1 MPPSDK
7 SPWEWAKEWIEGPN
21 QIAPN
26 GNCFFC
32 GRKGHTTKE
41 CAHLVI
47 TSRTA
52 KWKPVKGIW
61 VNAPWRNMDNP
72 NGTAPNGW
80 TTMYNNII
88 KKTSG
93 QDQNQAKPI
102 SVGKNNGNKNSITSK
117 GSQSQ
122 SQSQFQS
129 KPYGRNLEEEDNVGA
144 NMAMQIDG
152 EQDEYYYALTAVEFD
167 FASRLDPYLATTSIK
182 RNPSTEQIVQ
192 GRLQDMKIQNVK
204 KTTDI
209 TVKRSN
215 RPNQD
220 ATRADKGHHE
230 DPDRDTHSLSDISP
244 DTHKDT
250 RISQPSHAPKI
261 PPLQQKK
268 GQGQD
273 LPPPQVQSPK
283 DPELRDGRIFP
294 QAAPN
299 PPSMLPTMPE
309 DQNVP
314 ILQPLV
320 GFPSLFFLPEID
332 FPILVVSPPDCF
344 LAL

>member
-1 MPPSDK
+1 M
-7 SPWEWAKEWIEGPN
+7 
-21 QIAPN
+21 QI
-26 GNCFFC
+26 
-32 GRKGHTTKE
+32 
-41 CAHLVI
+41 
-47 TSRTA
+47 
-52 KWKPVKGIW
+52 
-61 VNAPWRNMDNP
+61 
-72 NGTAPNGW
+72 
-80 TTMYNNII
+80 
-88 KKTSG
+88 
-93 QDQNQAKPI
+93 
-102 SVGKNNGNKNSITSK
+102 NK
-117 GSQSQ
+117 
-122 SQSQFQS
+122 
-129 KPYGRNLEEEDNVGA
+129 EEDK
-144 NMAMQIDG
+144 
-152 EQDEYYYALTAVEFD
+152 YYALAAVEFD
-167 FASRLDPYLATTSIK
+167 FADRLEPHLATTSIK

-192 GRLQDMKIQNVK
+192 ERLHDMKIQNVK

-215 RPNQD
+215 GPNQNT
-220 ATRADKGHHE
+220 TRPDTHE
-230 DPDRDTHSLSDISP
+230 ETDRDTHPLSNISP
-244 DTHKDT
+244 DTYKDT
-250 RISQPSHAPKI
+250 RISQPSHTPKI